1 MKFVSEKLIDEV
13 ALSLESSQGA
23 YEEAVE
29 QLREEQPVVLAYL
42 FNDELKV
49 FTQAEKEY
57 LLYLVLVLWKSI
69 ETANPGEIPAVSAN
83 DFTEKE
89 EKNWLLLQEQKK
101 RSFRDKLDVFFDQYA
116 QEDLLAFVEDALA
129 EDEEESEAVVTK
141 EGREAIFV
149 ILRSILDC
157 WTQADSQKNW
167 EHVLSLEQGIDV
179 GFVMFPNRDGVL
191 IYINPISFDSLDVFY
206 GHCKWF
212 VHLQEVACW
221 QTG

>member
-23 YEEAVE
+23 YEAAVE

-83 DFTEKE
+83 DFSEKE

-157 WTQADSQKNW
+157 WTQADSQKN
-167 EHVLSLEQGIDV
+167 
-179 GFVMFPNRDGVL
+179 
-191 IYINPISFDSLDVFY
+191 
-206 GHCKWF
+206 
-212 VHLQEVACW
+212 
-221 QTG
+221 

>member
-101 RSFRDKLDVFFDQYA
+101 GSFRDKLDVFFDQYA

-157 WTQADSQKNW
+157 WTQADSQKN
-167 EHVLSLEQGIDV
+167 
-179 GFVMFPNRDGVL
+179 
-191 IYINPISFDSLDVFY
+191 
-206 GHCKWF
+206 
-212 VHLQEVACW
+212 
-221 QTG
+221 

>member
-83 DFTEKE
+83 DFTKKE

-157 WTQADSQKNW
+157 WTQADSQKN
-167 EHVLSLEQGIDV
+167 
-179 GFVMFPNRDGVL
+179 
-191 IYINPISFDSLDVFY
+191 
-206 GHCKWF
+206 
-212 VHLQEVACW
+212 
-221 QTG
+221 

>member
-157 WTQADSQKNW
+157 WTQADSQKN
-167 EHVLSLEQGIDV
+167 
-179 GFVMFPNRDGVL
+179 
-191 IYINPISFDSLDVFY
+191 
-206 GHCKWF
+206 
-212 VHLQEVACW
+212 
-221 QTG
+221 